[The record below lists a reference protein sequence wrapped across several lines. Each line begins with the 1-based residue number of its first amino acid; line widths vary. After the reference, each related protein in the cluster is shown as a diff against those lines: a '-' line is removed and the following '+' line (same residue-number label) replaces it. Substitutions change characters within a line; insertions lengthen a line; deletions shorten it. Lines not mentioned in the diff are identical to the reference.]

1 MNKIQLIKD
10 RVTIENVLSLYGI
23 SPNYHDMCRC
33 PIHQDD
39 TPSFK
44 IYDNNHFYCFGCRA
58 YGDVIELYKKIERL
72 SNKEAINKLIQIFHL
87 DIYDTTSYEKPI
99 QHKKIEYKEKQ
110 VENFLNPEVVEYL
123 KECET
128 HANETNYFAIRGINQ
143 ETIKRFRLGYDPVK
157 KEITIPYN
165 KALTYYQTRSV
176 TGKSFYKI
184 PTKVAGSEPI
194 FNEKAF
200 DYVPIIFIVE
210 SPLCAISIAQC
221 GGVAVPLCGVAN
233 VRKLLLHLKQKFYTG
248 TLVLCLDND
257 EAGERATV
265 DLIEG
270 MQDKHLLG
278 LRQLNISYIV
288 ENIANECKDPNE
300 LLVKDSIRLANNI
313 QSVLRKLKG
322 MNK

>member
-1 MNKIQLIKD
+1 MNKIEIIKE
-10 RVTIENVLSLYGI
+10 RVSIRDLLSLYGI
-23 SPNYHDMCRC
+23 SPNYNGMCRC

-44 IYDNNHFYCFGCRA
+44 IYDDNHFFCFGCRA
-58 YGDVIELYKKIERL
+58 YGDVIELYKRIERI
-72 SNKEAINKLIQIFHL
+72 SNYEAISRLYEIFRL
-87 DIYDTTSYEKPI
+87 DAYNAIDYKNI
-99 QHKKIEYKEKQ
+99 KHRKINNEPHRI
-110 VENFLNPEVVEYL
+110 ENFLNPDVVKYL
-123 KECET
+123 EDCES
-128 HANETNYFAIRGINQ
+128 HVNETNYFAIRGLN
-143 ETIKRFRLGYDPVK
+143 ENTIKRFKLGYDPLK

-165 KALTYYQTRSV
+165 KALTYYQTRS
-176 TGKSFYKI
+176 TKGKSFYKI
-184 PTKVAGSEPI
+184 PTKVAGTEPI

-200 DYVPIIFIVE
+200 DFANIIFVVE

-221 GGVAVPLCGVAN
+221 GGISVPLCGVAN

-257 EAGERATV
+257 EAGEKATV

-270 MQDKHLLG
+270 MKDRHILG

>member
-1 MNKIQLIKD
+1 MNKIQFIKD
-10 RVTIENVLSLYGI
+10 RITIRNILNLYGI
-23 SPNYHDMCRC
+23 QPNYHGMCSC

-44 IYDNNHFYCFGCRA
+44 IYEDNHFYCFGCRA
-58 YGDVIELYKKIERL
+58 YGDVIELYKKIERI
-72 SNKEAINKLIQIFHL
+72 SNSEAIERLIQIFHL
-87 DIYDTTSYEKPI
+87 DTSTIKGYNI
-99 QHKKIEYKEKQ
+99 ISHKKIDYQNKQ
-110 VENFLNPEVVEYL
+110 VENYTNPEVVNYI

-128 HANETNYFAIRGINQ
+128 HVNETNYFNIRGIN
-143 ETIKRFRLGYDPVK
+143 EDTIKRFKLGYDPQK
-157 KEITIPYN
+157 KEIVIPYN

-184 PTKVAGSEPI
+184 PTKIAGSEPI

-221 GGVAVPLCGVAN
+221 GGVSVPLCGVSN

-257 EAGERATV
+257 DAGEKATV

-270 MQDKHLLG
+270 MNDKHILG

-313 QSVLRKLKG
+313 QSVLRRIKG